1 MSNNATRKPAWVI
14 GEDWAS
20 VVAGFLIIAL
30 ILLAS
35 YNIQP
40 PSFAGKAGWGV
51 LTLCWMVCF
60 QASKPLP
67 HQPLLVYSW

>member
-35 YNIQP
+35 YNIQT
-40 PSFAGKAGWGV
+40 PSFAGKAGWGG
-51 LTLCWMVCF
+51 F
-60 QASKPLP
+60 
-67 HQPLLVYSW
+67 